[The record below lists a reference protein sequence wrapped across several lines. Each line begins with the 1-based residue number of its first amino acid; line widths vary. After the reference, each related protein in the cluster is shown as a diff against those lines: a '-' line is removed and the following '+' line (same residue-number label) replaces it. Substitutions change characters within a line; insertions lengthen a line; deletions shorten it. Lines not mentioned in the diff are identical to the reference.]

1 MYLSSLTYVSAHVRE
16 RVRVWLMIFVSTSE
30 VHRSD
35 RAHFE
40 RNPLIYQNSNIYQT
54 AINNYPK
61 YNHQPLLNVVLK
73 SVESIFAETND
84 PEFDSVFLNS
94 TQKGQ
99 VSIDLNCMTF

>member
-1 MYLSSLTYVSAHVRE
+1 MRE

-35 RAHFE
+35 RVHFG
-40 RNPLIYQNSNIYQT
+40 RNPLVYQNSNIYQT
-54 AINNYPK
+54 TINNYPK

-84 PEFDSVFLNS
+84 PSFDSLCFWILLEKDKLV
-94 TQKGQ
+94 
-99 VSIDLNCMTF
+99 